1 VLLNEL
7 TNNLDLV
14 DERTRDLHR
23 PIRDSAVEFGWAT
36 SRVGYSAYLIVRN
49 GVRAMIKYTVGENP
63 NATAIFGLIAATSV
77 IAGDPNA
84 EFIRAAVPVLQ
95 QFASQLLA
103 FFNSSPEMRGY
114 VEWAL
119 RILEIDHNRSGG
131 SV

>member
-1 VLLNEL
+1 
-7 TNNLDLV
+7 
-14 DERTRDLHR
+14 
-23 PIRDSAVEFGWAT
+23 
-36 SRVGYSAYLIVRN
+36 
-49 GVRAMIKYTVGENP
+49 MIKYTVGENP